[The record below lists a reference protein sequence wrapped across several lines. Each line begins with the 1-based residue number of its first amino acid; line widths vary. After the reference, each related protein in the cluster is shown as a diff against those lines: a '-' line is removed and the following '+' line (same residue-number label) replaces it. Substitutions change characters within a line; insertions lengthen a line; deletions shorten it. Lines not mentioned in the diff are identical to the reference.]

1 MIKMKMFVT
10 FGLDCVFYKKLIR
23 GFNRRRYRV
32 TDEVN
37 SIDILRGTLLRGR
50 LPFSGSF
57 SRE

>member
-23 GFNRRRYRV
+23 GFNRRRCGV
-32 TDEVN
+32 ADEVN
-37 SIDILRGTLLRGR
+37 GMDILRGALLRGR
-50 LPFSGSF
+50 LPFSGRF